1 MTLVPVDTTSALAVT
16 DYLTKARDWLSTAVE
31 TSTPIG
37 IAGAKVEIAVAA
49 EATKQLGLSKE
60 IQDEAAEMVR
70 RAEYTLRKAATK
82 AQETGEVRTR
92 GDNLIPGGPAGTPPT
107 RSSSDLPSARDF
119 FNGKQEYEDANAM
132 GALDA
137 PAFEEVIEDAKAE
150 GNLSRANVARKA
162 REKAGNQ
169 KARPRP
175 AAEVNLNLISSYADR
190 AAREAQKLTAD
201 QIRRV
206 KPNAAEWV
214 GGIRNSIEVLSDL
227 LRSLEEN

>member
-1 MTLVPVDTTSALAVT
+1 MSLVPVDTTSALAVT

-70 RAEYTLRKAATK
+70 RAEYTLRKATTK
-82 AQETGEVRTR
+82 AQESGEVKSR
-92 GDNLIPGGPAGTPPT
+92 GDDLIPGARTGNRARPT
-107 RSSSDLPSARDF
+107 SSDLPSPRSF
-119 FNGKQEYEDANAM
+119 FKGQAEYEDANAM
-132 GALDA
+132 GALD
-137 PAFEEVIEDAKAE
+137 PDDFENVLTEAKAE
-150 GNLSRANVARKA
+150 GNLSRAHVAAKA
-162 REKAGNQ
+162 REKSGNQ

-206 KPNAAEWV
+206 KPKADLWTV
-214 GGIRNSIEVLSDL
+214 GLRESIEALQRLVD
-227 LRSLEEN
+227 SLDN